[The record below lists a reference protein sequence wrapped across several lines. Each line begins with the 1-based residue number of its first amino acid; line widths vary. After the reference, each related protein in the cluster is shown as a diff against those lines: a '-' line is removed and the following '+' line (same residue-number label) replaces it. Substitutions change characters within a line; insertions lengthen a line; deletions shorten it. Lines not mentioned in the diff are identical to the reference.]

1 MADRGSTEMTEKSG
15 FLGLGAAGGVAAGAA
30 TLVVLVG
37 ALYAT
42 GVLAPA
48 DDATTEPTEVAG
60 QSPTPSEPESEAP
73 ASTQT
78 TQVPSTVAESPE
90 PAEEAPAADTS
101 EPTEVA
107 EEPETTEDTET
118 AAGEPKADEASEP
131 ASADQPADFAED
143 TTQPETETPLSAPRF
158 DVVRA
163 SPDGTTVIAGK
174 AGPGSTVLILVD
186 GEVADTQPTNSQ
198 GEFASLL
205 LLPPS
210 TQARVLTLLS
220 TQGTREALSA
230 EEIIIAPTSAPQV
243 AAVEPE
249 PAPEPETIVATNEQ
263 PVREAPAE
271 VAQTETAIEAP
282 QPTETQTETE
292 TPAQADVAEDT
303 AALTEDAE
311 PAAEPVT
318 EATSEQAPS
327 PSAEPETQAEPAAV
341 AVLRADEEGVELV
354 QPATPTS
361 DVAPDQVTLD
371 TIGYS
376 PEGDVL
382 LSGRAQSES
391 LIRVYLNNTARAD
404 VSTRSDG
411 GWRARLDDIAP
422 GVYTLR
428 LDALSSDGAVLS
440 RLETP
445 FKRESPEALASA
457 QPEAEASAEPA
468 PISQVTVQAGD
479 TLWAISRERYGDGL
493 LFIRVFEANRDA
505 IRNPDLIYP
514 GQIFTIPE

>member
-1 MADRGSTEMTEKSG
+1 MTEKSG

-30 TLVVLVG
+30 TLAVLVG
-37 ALYAT
+37 VLYAT

-48 DDATTEPTEVAG
+48 EDPSPEPTEVAV
-60 QSPTPSEPESEAP
+60 QTPAPSEPESEAP
-73 ASTQT
+73 SVTESTEDAA
-78 TQVPSTVAESPE
+78 PVAESAEPE
-90 PAEEAPAADTS
+90 EEAPVADTS
-101 EPTEVA
+101 EPTEIAEEQETTGDTETVA
-107 EEPETTEDTET
+107 SEPET
-118 AAGEPKADEASEP
+118 DEASDPAPAEQSSNTAEATNEP
-131 ASADQPADFAED
+131 EA
-143 TTQPETETPLSAPRF
+143 ETPLSAPRF

-174 AGPGSTVLILVD
+174 AEPGSTVLILVD
-186 GEVADTQPTNSQ
+186 GEVADTQPTSSQ

-249 PAPEPETIVATNEQ
+249 PTPEPETVVATNEQ
-263 PVREAPAE
+263 PTQDAPAE
-271 VAQTETAIEAP
+271 VAQTEAATEAP
-282 QPTETQTETE
+282 QPAETQAETE
-292 TPAQADVAEDT
+292 TPPQVDVAQDT
-303 AALTEDAE
+303 TAVTEETE
-311 PAAEPVT
+311 PGPEPVA
-318 EATSEQAPS
+318 EATSEQTAP
-327 PSAEPETQAEPAAV
+327 PAAEPETQAEPAAV

-354 QPATPTS
+354 QPATPAP
-361 DVAPDQVTLD
+361 DVAPEQVTLD

-382 LSGRAQSES
+382 LSGRAQADS
-391 LIRVYLNNTARAD
+391 LIRIYLNNTARAD
-404 VSTRSDG
+404 VTARPDG

-445 FKRESPEALASA
+445 FKRESPEALANA
-457 QPEAEASAEPA
+457 QPEAEAPAEPA

-493 LFIRVFEANRDA
+493 LFVRVFEANRDA